1 MIAKVPVCPYCYEHA
16 ELVTGAVIYPKRPE
30 LASKQFWRCAPCQ
43 AHVGCH
49 PGTMKPLGRL
59 SDTSLRTWKMRAHQA
74 FDPFWQAEGMTRKQA
89 YQWLADQLG
98 LNQEQCH
105 IGLFDVAQ
113 CQRVVE
119 VVTAAAERRAS

>member
-1 MIAKVPVCPYCYEHA
+1 
-16 ELVTGAVIYPKRPE
+16 
-30 LASKQFWRCAPCQ
+30 
-43 AHVGCH
+43 
-49 PGTMKPLGRL
+49 
-59 SDTSLRTWKMRAHQA
+59 MRAHTA

-105 IGLFDVAQ
+105 IGMFDVAQ

-119 VVTAAAERRAS
+119 VVTASQRRAS